1 MVLAP
6 GPIVAGSIGLS
17 HLARSE
23 KSAPLSSNE
32 VVEGGSLN
40 HDVQLVHYIAD
51 ESAVDP
57 RLAAACA
64 ARGKAIQQQLG
75 EGCETIVSSPFVV
88 AGDLSE
94 AALRDWYDRTIYP
107 AAIAMGNRYFTQR
120 PSEPI
125 TVLLF
130 SSKDSYERYAERL
143 YRDKGISIYGYYK
156 PRERTLVMNIA
167 TGGGTLVHELTHALI
182 AFDCPNVPDWFN
194 EGLASL
200 HEQCRFRED
209 DRGPWIEGLVNWR
222 LPKLQKEIEAERLP
236 SLADF
241 VRDSDFR
248 GEREAI
254 NYAQARYFCLFL
266 QRRGVLGDYYAALR
280 KDIEK
285 DPTGESAIREVFPD
299 LTWNELDAEYQ
310 KFVLRLQAP

>member
-57 RLAAACA
+57 RLAAASA

-75 EGCETIVSSPFVV
+75 EGCETIVSAPFVV

-182 AFDCPNVPDWFN
+182 AFDCPDVPDWFN

-222 LPKLQKEIEAERLP
+222 LPKLQKEIAAQRLP

-241 VRDSDFR
+241 LRDNDFR

-285 DPTGESAIREVFPD
+285 DPTGAGAVREVFPD
-299 LTWNELDAEYQ
+299 LSWNELDAEYQ
-310 KFVLRLQAP
+310 KFVLGLQAP